1 MMTAEQAGK
10 PRSTRMSEHIL
21 LVEDEAEIASFIR
34 QGLSEEGYA
43 VTWAVEGEKALEL
56 LRAEAIDL
64 VLLDIRLPGI
74 SGIDVLKALRERWMD
89 LPVMMLTA
97 LDAVED
103 RVKGLRAGADDYLPK
118 PFDFE
123 ELLARIEALL
133 RRVPGA
139 SGATSAYRH
148 GALTLD
154 PEAHTC
160 TCNGEPMDL
169 TPKEFDLLAFFMAH
183 PGRALR
189 RDEIHRNVWGHD
201 FDRGTNL
208 IDVYVAYVRGKLDE
222 ADCGH
227 RIETVRGVGY
237 RYVPPE
243 HALAS
248 RDT

>member
-1 MMTAEQAGK
+1 
-10 PRSTRMSEHIL
+10 MSEHIL

-34 QGLSEEGYA
+34 RGLSEEGYA

-56 LRAEAIDL
+56 LHAEPVDL

-74 SGIDVLKALRERWMD
+74 SGIEVLEAVRERWMD

-97 LDAVED
+97 LDAIED

-133 RRVPGA
+133 RRAPGA
-139 SGATSAYRH
+139 SSAPNVHRH
-148 GALTLD
+148 GTLTLD
-154 PEAHTC
+154 PDAHTC
-160 TCNGEPMDL
+160 TCDGEPMDL
-169 TPKEFDLLAFFMAH
+169 TPKEFDLLAYFMAH
-183 PGRALR
+183 PGRALT
-189 RDEIHRNVWGHD
+189 RDDIHRNVWGHN

-222 ADCGH
+222 ADCDH

-243 HALAS
+243 KAS
-248 RDT
+248 VSRAER

>member
-1 MMTAEQAGK
+1 
-10 PRSTRMSEHIL
+10 MSEHIL

-34 QGLSEEGYA
+34 RGLSEEGYE
-43 VTWAVEGEKALEL
+43 VTWTVEGEKALEL
-56 LRAEAIDL
+56 LGAEPIDL

-74 SGIDVLKALRERWMD
+74 SGIEVLEAVREEWMD

-103 RVKGLRAGADDYLPK
+103 RVRGLRAGADDYLPK

-133 RRVPGA
+133 RRAPGA
-139 SGATSAYRH
+139 SSASDVYRH
-148 GALTLD
+148 GTLTLD
-154 PEAHTC
+154 PQAHTC
-160 TCNGEPMDL
+160 TCDGDPMDL
-169 TPKEFDLLAFFMAH
+169 TPKEFDLLAYFMAH

-189 RDEIHRNVWGHD
+189 RDEIHQNVWGHD

-208 IDVYVAYVRGKLDE
+208 IDVYVAYVRSKLD
-222 ADCGH
+222 AFDCDH

-237 RYVPPE
+237 RYVPPDS
-243 HALAS
+243 ALA
-248 RDT
+248 REV

>member
-1 MMTAEQAGK
+1 
-10 PRSTRMSEHIL
+10 MSEHIL

-34 QGLSEEGYA
+34 QGLAEEGYT
-43 VTWAVEGEKALEL
+43 VTWTVDGEKALDL
-56 LRAEAIDL
+56 LETEAIDL

-74 SGIDVLKALRERWMD
+74 SGIEVLQALRERWMD

-133 RRVPGA
+133 RR
-139 SGATSAYRH
+139 SGRSPAMSNVLRH
-148 GALTLD
+148 GVLTLD

-160 TCNGEPMDL
+160 TCSGESMDL
-169 TPKEFDLLAFFMAH
+169 TPKEFDLLAYFMVN

-189 RDEIHRNVWGHD
+189 RDEIHQNVWGHD

-222 ADCGH
+222 ADCSH
-227 RIETVRGVGY
+227 RIETIRGVGY
-237 RYVPPE
+237 RYVPPDQ
-243 HALAS
+243 APVS
-248 RDT
+248 REA